1 MLVSL
6 DWLKEYT
13 IINEPLDILTERM
26 NLTGSKVE
34 DIDIKG
40 SGLEN
45 IIISKILKIEKH
57 PNADKLSVCKVD
69 IGGDT
74 HKIIITGAKNISEGD
89 CIPLALPGSLLQGKV
104 IQKTNFRGIE
114 SNGMMCSGE
123 ELGLDASVLPKHS
136 EGGIYIFTEDLPPGE
151 DALIHLG
158 LRDTVIDFEIT
169 NNRPDCQS
177 MIGMAREFAAAF
189 YKPVKIPDI
198 KLSETKKDIRNYLS
212 IEIADTDL
220 CHRYVAR
227 MMKVKKIQPSPLWM
241 QRRLMACGMRP
252 INNIVDVTNYVLL
265 EVGQPLHAFDYNMI
279 ENKKIIVR
287 RAKENEK
294 ITTLDGKERATCEDL
309 LLITDTKKGVGIAGI
324 MGGQNSEITSSTE
337 MIVIESAAFNANN
350 IRKSASRMGMN
361 TDASALFAKGVNPA
375 LSDYA
380 ADKAAEILIDI
391 GAAELIEGII
401 DIYPEPI
408 MTKTISVDSKWV
420 NKFLGMNIP
429 RKDMILSLK
438 SLGMEYNEINDIIEV
453 TSPIYRTDINIKED
467 VAEEIVRIY
476 GYEKIPSTL
485 NNASIFVSPKNE
497 KFELKTNIRYLF
509 SSIGAFET
517 LTYTFT
523 SYQNIRKLNPELT
536 RNDLVRILNPLG
548 ENTAYMRASVV
559 GSLLE
564 VAALNI
570 ARNNNQGVFFEI
582 GNVFYNQKDNEG
594 LPKQLEKLA
603 LIAYGEYDY
612 FDVKGYIEI
621 LFKMLGINDAK
632 YTRSNNTFLH
642 PGKSADIYINT
653 TIIGYI
659 GQIHPSVA
667 KSFETEE
674 NTIVFE
680 LDINALFELSN
691 KEFIYKPIP
700 KYPSITRDM
709 AILVKEEILSTDI
722 LHAITNFKTTLLEDV
737 KLFDVFEGKQIPQG
751 FKSLAYSLQFRSN
764 ERTLVDAEIDELFDS
779 ILDNLKNKFNAKLR

>member
-1 MLVSL
+1 
-6 DWLKEYT
+6 
-13 IINEPLDILTERM
+13 
-26 NLTGSKVE
+26 
-34 DIDIKG
+34 
-40 SGLEN
+40 
-45 IIISKILKIEKH
+45 
-57 PNADKLSVCKVD
+57 
-69 IGGDT
+69 
-74 HKIIITGAKNISEGD
+74 
-89 CIPLALPGSLLQGKV
+89 
-104 IQKTNFRGIE
+104 
-114 SNGMMCSGE
+114 
-123 ELGLDASVLPKHS
+123 
-136 EGGIYIFTEDLPPGE
+136 
-151 DALIHLG
+151 
-158 LRDTVIDFEIT
+158 
-169 NNRPDCQS
+169 
-177 MIGMAREFAAAF
+177 
-189 YKPVKIPDI
+189 
-198 KLSETKKDIRNYLS
+198 
-212 IEIADTDL
+212 
-220 CHRYVAR
+220 
-227 MMKVKKIQPSPLWM
+227 
-241 QRRLMACGMRP
+241 
-252 INNIVDVTNYVLL
+252 
-265 EVGQPLHAFDYNMI
+265 
-279 ENKKIIVR
+279 
-287 RAKENEK
+287 
-294 ITTLDGKERATCEDL
+294 
-309 LLITDTKKGVGIAGI
+309 
-324 MGGQNSEITSSTE
+324 
-337 MIVIESAAFNANN
+337 
-350 IRKSASRMGMN
+350 
-361 TDASALFAKGVNPA
+361 
-375 LSDYA
+375 
-380 ADKAAEILIDI
+380 
-391 GAAELIEGII
+391 
-401 DIYPEPI
+401 
-408 MTKTISVDSKWV
+408 
-420 NKFLGMNIP
+420 
-429 RKDMILSLK
+429 MILSLK